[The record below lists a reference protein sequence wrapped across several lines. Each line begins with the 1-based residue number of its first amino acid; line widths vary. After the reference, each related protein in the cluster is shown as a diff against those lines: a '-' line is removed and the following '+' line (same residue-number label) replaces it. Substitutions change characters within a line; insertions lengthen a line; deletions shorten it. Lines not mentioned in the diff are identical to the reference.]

1 MRGLSMLNITTTLCT
16 MWGEM
21 MKEKRGLFEAIFG
34 KKQQSESGYT
44 DYRLLNSYQTNFVP
58 FSGNAWEVNTV
69 RAAIH
74 SFARRAATVQ
84 PRHIRRGDGKLQ
96 DVENSSLNYILQY
109 QPNPLTT
116 AYKFYY
122 RAAAQY
128 KLYNNAFIFPVWN
141 ETTGKLEAMYNINA
155 QEIKLLDH
163 SGELYLKFRFQ
174 NGKTYI
180 FPYTDVIHIGSMFAD
195 NEIFGSS
202 NEALMPVLKT
212 ADTFNQ
218 SMSKYA
224 ELVAVVRGI
233 LKVAASTKN
242 EDLKSRRDDFI
253 RDNLK
258 MENNGAGVIVTDNKY
273 DYTPIQDKQTP
284 LPQGQLQYIKTEIY
298 DYLGTNEAIVQNK
311 ATPEQEDDFYEGE
324 IKPFYMQL
332 EQAFTNCFFTR
343 KERGFGNEVVAEGN
357 KLQYAKLSDKLAAVK
372 YLSEIGGLMLDQAL
386 ATLGF
391 PPIGGEEGKRRVQTL
406 NMVNAA
412 KADEY
417 QLGEKPKETPPETDK
432 SDTDDSDKGTAPT
445 AAPKEDENDRE
456 EDEQ

>member
-1 MRGLSMLNITTTLCT
+1 M
-16 MWGEM
+16 
-21 MKEKRGLFEAIFG
+21 
-34 KKQQSESGYT
+34 
-44 DYRLLNSYQTNFVP
+44 
-58 FSGNAWEVNTV
+58 
-69 RAAIH
+69 
-74 SFARRAATVQ
+74 
-84 PRHIRRGDGKLQ
+84 
-96 DVENSSLNYILQY
+96 QY

-122 RAAAQY
+122 RLAAQY

-141 ETTGKLEAMYNINA
+141 EYTGKLEALYNINA
-155 QEIKLLDH
+155 QEIKLLEYQD
-163 SGELYLKFRFQ
+163 ELYLKFRFYG
-174 NGKTYI
+174 GKTYT
-180 FPYTDVIHIGSMFAD
+180 FPYTDIIHIGSMLAD
-195 NEIFGSS
+195 NELFGS
-202 NEALMPVLKT
+202 NNNALMPVLRT

-218 SMSKYA
+218 SMSKFA

-233 LKVAASTKN
+233 LKIAASTKN

-273 DYTPIQDKQTP
+273 EYTPITDKQTP

-311 ATPEQEDDFYEGE
+311 ATPEQEDDFYDGE

-332 EQAFTNCFFTR
+332 EQGFTNCLFTK
-343 KERGFGNEVVAEGN
+343 KERGFGNEIVAEGN
-357 KLQYAKLSDKLAAVK
+357 KLQYARLSDKLAAVK

-386 ATLGF
+386 VTLGF

-406 NMVNAA
+406 NMVNAE

-417 QLGEKPKETPPETDK
+417 QLGDNSTKTAPPAEPTTSTDK
-432 SDTDDSDKGTAPT
+432 QSD
-445 AAPKEDENDRE
+445 E
-456 EDEQ
+456 EE

>member
-1 MRGLSMLNITTTLCT
+1 
-16 MWGEM
+16 

-34 KKQQSESGYT
+34 RKPQALEGYT
-44 DYRLLNSYQTNFVP
+44 EYKLLNSYQTNFVP

-74 SFARRAATVQ
+74 SFARRAARVQ
-84 PRHIRRGDGKLQ
+84 PRHIRKGDGKLQ
-96 DVENSSLNYILQY
+96 DVEGSNLNYILQY

-122 RAAAQY
+122 RLAAQY
-128 KLYNNAFIFPVWN
+128 KLYNNAFIFPVWD
-141 ETTGKLEAMYNINA
+141 EFTGKLQAMYNINA
-155 QEIKLLDH
+155 QEIKLLEYQ
-163 SGELYLKFRFQ
+163 GELYLKFRFY
-174 NGKTYI
+174 NGKTYT
-180 FPYTDVIHIGSMFAD
+180 FPYTDIIHIGSMFAD
-195 NEIFGSS
+195 NELFGSS
-202 NEALMPVLKT
+202 NEAILPVLKT

-218 SMSKYA
+218 SMGKFA

-233 LKVAASTKN
+233 LKVAASTKT
-242 EDLKSRRDDFI
+242 EDLKARRDDFI

-298 DYLGTNEAIVQNK
+298 DYLGTNENIVQNK
-311 ATPEQEDDFYEGE
+311 ATPDQEDDFYDGE

-343 KERGFGNEVVAEGN
+343 KERGFGNEIVAEGN

-386 ATLGF
+386 VTLGF

-406 NMVNAA
+406 NMVNAD

-417 QLGEKPKETPPETDK
+417 QLGDKGKEKTPP
-432 SDTDDSDKGTAPT
+432 DDEGNPDDDTAPP
-445 AAPKEDENDRE
+445 AAPKKGEKEGE
-456 EDEQ
+456 EDE